1 MVLSAAQI
9 LMILQERP
17 EVVVEL
23 KSYLADML
31 QQQGTPTQPDSIT
44 DEMLYNQIS
53 TSPQV
58 RAGITVF
65 LRSRGFVSD
74 EDLQRAAMTS
84 GQSSPP
90 SSASETELPLTTGS
104 PFGSQIQS
112 TQEESPFAASLPSEI
127 NTPSPTRATPSGM
140 AGPQN
145 RNANGTHT
153 TTDEPQVLRQPAPY
167 NLMSMR
173 DLYTQIPSSPERLK
187 RFGSEVFV
195 NRSLGKC
202 NESKR
207 RFETPMP
214 LDVPIRAGLRCGAGR
229 HAQHQ
234 LVGRPNA
241 DVPPRSRPRRANYAS
256 GVRRGSSG
264 RTDSGP
270 RRDRD

>member
-90 SSASETELPLTTGS
+90 SGASETELPLTTGS

-127 NTPSPTRATPSGM
+127 NTPSPTRADSKW
-140 AGPQN
+140 
-145 RNANGTHT
+145 NGWPT
-153 TTDEPQVLRQPAPY
+153 
-167 NLMSMR
+167 
-173 DLYTQIPSSPERLK
+173 
-187 RFGSEVFV
+187 
-195 NRSLGKC
+195 
-202 NESKR
+202 ESKR
-207 RFETPMP
+207 ERDAHHNRRAAGASPTGTIQ
-214 LDVPIRAGLRCGAGR
+214 LDVDARSLHADSELAGAIETFWVGSLREPELGECNEC
-229 HAQHQ
+229 Q
-234 LVGRPNA
+234 LGFEHDR
-241 DVPPRSRPRRANYAS
+241 RSMS
-256 GVRRGSSG
+256 LSG
-264 RTDSGP
+264 RTTLWVRATRSTSACGAA
-270 RRDRD
+270 

>member
-127 NTPSPTRATPSGM
+127 NTPSPTRTTTPSGI
-140 AGPQN
+140 A
-145 RNANGTHT
+145 
-153 TTDEPQVLRQPAPY
+153 AP
-167 NLMSMR
+167 
-173 DLYTQIPSSPERLK
+173 T
-187 RFGSEVFV
+187 
-195 NRSLGKC
+195 
-202 NESKR
+202 ESKR
-207 RFETPMP
+207 ERDAHHNRRAAGASPTGAIQ
-214 LDVPIRAGLRCGAGR
+214 LDVDARSLYPDSELAGAIETFW
-229 HAQHQ
+229 
-234 LVGRPNA
+234 V
-241 DVPPRSRPRRANYAS
+241 
-256 GVRRGSSG
+256 
-264 RTDSGP
+264 
-270 RRDRD
+270 